1 MVNKVLLI
9 GVQGTGKTWV
19 MKSIIEQFK
28 CERRQ
33 KIRSLYF
40 HKSDN
45 ADDKKQIIVAGMYDG
60 TTFEGTDRLSL
71 GVMQDYPA
79 FLSHTQPYFVLLEG
93 DRFTNFTV
101 LDKHQRP
108 FVIKIDNDGK
118 EGRAKRGVK
127 QSETALKRIKT
138 RIDNITPDVSVKD
151 SNEALELITTL
162 INDYLGNYDK
172 N

>member
-1 MVNKVLLI
+1 MVDKVLLI

-19 MKSIIEQFK
+19 MKSIIERFK

-40 HKSDN
+40 HISDLGERQ
-45 ADDKKQIIVAGMYDG
+45 KEIVVAGIYNN

-79 FLSHTQPYFVLLEG
+79 FLAYTQPYFVLLEG

-101 LDKHQRP
+101 LDKHKRP
-108 FVIKIDNDGK
+108 YVIKIDNDGA
-118 EGRAKRGVK
+118 EGRAKRGTK

-138 RIDNITPDVSVKD
+138 RIDNITPDISVKD
-151 SNEALELITTL
+151 STEALELITKL
-162 INDYLGNYDK
+162 INQYLVDYDK